1 MTERRSGASLVRLGL
16 TEPWAEQTL
25 TELGWWDAGRPAI
38 TAEA

>member
-1 MTERRSGASLVRLGL
+1 MVRLGL

-25 TELGWWDAGRPAI
+25 TELGWWDAGRPAS